1 MIPSNYFREDFY
13 TYTAEADKN
22 IYVVMQVRVA
32 HSHLRG
38 CSIRKQPN
46 AAVSH
51 PDFNFCTQ
59 METKEALEC
68 VEDICAV
75 PGLDSIV
82 YGGMDWSG
90 SLGFP
95 HLPTWDLI
103 EKEPEMLAAYDRVC
117 AACKASGKSPPL
129 CTLKKLTVL
138 FVGAGLKRC
147 VQFRKIQVCTWE
159 CRQVAL
165 SLSAR
170 S

>member
-1 MIPSNYFREDFY
+1 MVTSLTP
-13 TYTAEADKN
+13 
-22 IYVVMQVRVA
+22 
-32 HSHLRG
+32 LRA
-38 CSIRKQPN
+38 R
-46 AAVSH
+46 
-51 PDFNFCTQ
+51 Q

-117 AACKASGKSPPL
+117 AACKASGANQPPRPHAAAL
-129 CTLKKLTVL
+129 LAAWLTCAGSRRAHGRLDGLPDHGRRGHEARRQQGLGVRTLAPST
-138 FVGAGLKRC
+138 RPPC
-147 VQFRKIQVCTWE
+147 P
-159 CRQVAL
+159 
-165 SLSAR
+165 
-170 S
+170 

>member
-1 MIPSNYFREDFY
+1 MAGDDSLTPAR
-13 TYTAEADKN
+13 A
-22 IYVVMQVRVA
+22 R
-32 HSHLRG
+32 
-38 CSIRKQPN
+38 
-46 AAVSH
+46 
-51 PDFNFCTQ
+51 Q

-117 AACKASGKSPPL
+117 AACKASGASRFPSSP
-129 CTLKKLTVL
+129 TGHH
-138 FVGAGLKRC
+138 F
-147 VQFRKIQVCTWE
+147 
-159 CRQVAL
+159 
-165 SLSAR
+165 
-170 S
+170 

>member
-1 MIPSNYFREDFY
+1 MTPAR
-13 TYTAEADKN
+13 A
-22 IYVVMQVRVA
+22 R
-32 HSHLRG
+32 
-38 CSIRKQPN
+38 
-46 AAVSH
+46 
-51 PDFNFCTQ
+51 Q

-117 AACKASGKSPPL
+117 AACKASGATLPTRNPPL
-129 CTLKKLTVL
+129 
-138 FVGAGLKRC
+138 A
-147 VQFRKIQVCTWE
+147 
-159 CRQVAL
+159 
-165 SLSAR
+165 
-170 S
+170 